1 MAEQTFRSPGF
12 FEQEIDL
19 SARKV
24 TPIGVPAGVVGTAE
38 RGPAFVPITVGSFAD
53 FETKFGTLDTDR
65 FGPYAVREFLKHRT
79 ALTYMRVLGAGSNES
94 AAEISTTNTEGTV
107 KNAGFQISGSY
118 DIADLVGGCKN
129 KGDVKFLVAQHTAP
143 AQEAVGFPVFTD
155 NDSFFSSRT
164 AASNVNLVRAVILCA
179 TGTTVQILDPGAAY
193 SHANTAYDLAGV
205 AAIDGSPLTDAKYFK
220 LALSSSAG
228 TSFGNDDSAAGVRV
242 LTASLD
248 PNDGNYIS
256 KVLNTDPLKFE
267 EEEHLLYLDF
277 AVENELATIASGTVA
292 TIALISG
299 SAATSAGTNST
310 DDFNT
315 LFGRYDTR
323 YTTPQT
329 TAFISQPY
337 GFKEFDLFH
346 FETLSDGA
354 YANDKFKV
362 SIANLRASTDPNNSF
377 GSFEVQIRKFSDT
390 DTNQEILERYPDVNL
405 NPSSDRYIAR
415 QIGDKKVHYDFDQ
428 EDPDERRLVIQG
440 KYPNV
445 SQRVRIRMNV
455 SVENKDVPDDVLPFG
470 FRGVPVIK
478 TSDTLTDAS
487 TSALTA
493 SNGTILGQ
501 HASRRLAGKLTGST
515 APWMGAKV
523 TYLSGAIVPPL
534 PFRFKVTRGGVFTG
548 NPKFVGQVGTNER
561 VDGRFYW
568 GVKTTRVPLTSSLTN
583 ALLNTNVSSVTNP
596 LVGAYTKFQG
606 IAKLDTLVTGSG
618 RDEFNNN
625 KFTLARV
632 AFSNR
637 DQGNGLKDVFTYFTG
652 SSREH
657 ILEAA
662 YIRNADPDKT
672 TYTISDGAAAGSDR
686 FTLASLVQTSSVIF
700 NRFTDF
706 AKFTNIFY
714 GGFDGV
720 NILNHDQSY
729 FRDRSLSSDT
739 GGRAQKT
746 PSTADTIGLALVG
759 SAGNENQAGGGR
771 RNNNVASLRQ
781 AAEIMTDPMS
791 VNINILCIPGA
802 RDTFVSDHALALTKA
817 YSQAIYLMDMI
828 KYDED
833 ATRLYDDSTTRVDV
847 RETSEQFE
855 SRAIDNNYGATFF
868 PDVFINDPVNN
879 QIVKVPASVAA
890 LATLGYN
897 DKVAFPW
904 FAPAGFNR
912 AALDFVTNV
921 ENRLTSADR
930 DTLYDARINP
940 IAVFPRAGFVV
951 FGQKSL
957 QMAKSAL
964 DRINVRR
971 LLLEVK
977 RQVVRVAD
985 KILFEPNNSQT
996 RARFVSQVTPLLA
1009 LIQAQ
1014 AGIEQF
1020 KVIMDDTNN
1029 TATDVEANKLNG
1041 RIVVVPT
1048 RAVEYIA
1055 VDFIITNSGV
1065 SFE

>member
-596 LVGAYTKFQG
+596 
-606 IAKLDTLVTGSG
+606 
-618 RDEFNNN
+618 
-625 KFTLARV
+625 
-632 AFSNR
+632 FSRRIYQVPRNR
-637 DQGNGLKDVFTYFTG
+637 
-652 SSREH
+652 
-657 ILEAA
+657 
-662 YIRNADPDKT
+662 
-672 TYTISDGAAAGSDR
+672 
-686 FTLASLVQTSSVIF
+686 
-700 NRFTDF
+700 
-706 AKFTNIFY
+706 
-714 GGFDGV
+714 
-720 NILNHDQSY
+720 
-729 FRDRSLSSDT
+729 
-739 GGRAQKT
+739 
-746 PSTADTIGLALVG
+746 
-759 SAGNENQAGGGR
+759 
-771 RNNNVASLRQ
+771 
-781 AAEIMTDPMS
+781 
-791 VNINILCIPGA
+791 
-802 RDTFVSDHALALTKA
+802 
-817 YSQAIYLMDMI
+817 
-828 KYDED
+828 
-833 ATRLYDDSTTRVDV
+833 
-847 RETSEQFE
+847 
-855 SRAIDNNYGATFF
+855 
-868 PDVFINDPVNN
+868 
-879 QIVKVPASVAA
+879 
-890 LATLGYN
+890 
-897 DKVAFPW
+897 
-904 FAPAGFNR
+904 
-912 AALDFVTNV
+912 
-921 ENRLTSADR
+921 
-930 DTLYDARINP
+930 
-940 IAVFPRAGFVV
+940 
-951 FGQKSL
+951 
-957 QMAKSAL
+957 
-964 DRINVRR
+964 
-971 LLLEVK
+971 
-977 RQVVRVAD
+977 
-985 KILFEPNNSQT
+985 
-996 RARFVSQVTPLLA
+996 
-1009 LIQAQ
+1009 
-1014 AGIEQF
+1014 
-1020 KVIMDDTNN
+1020 
-1029 TATDVEANKLNG
+1029 
-1041 RIVVVPT
+1041 
-1048 RAVEYIA
+1048 
-1055 VDFIITNSGV
+1055 
-1065 SFE
+1065 